1 MIEKLAGAEVWN
13 VLMKKKGTI
22 TNVNE
27 NGMLMVL
34 IDGKGKKFL
43 FPHSFVK
50 TLTAPAVLSAT
61 DAQLQNEIE
70 LYIEELESQK
80 KPAPAKEPIPT
91 KKAKELV
98 TPART
103 SNIQKEFLNIGET
116 FNTHAAALNECFG
129 FDYKQFQQAYIVL
142 NAKYAAWF
150 PSIAKQENDA
160 YVPTATSNGWINVL
174 SENETVITEC
184 NEDPAESEPRD
195 EKNKLDRFVFAK
207 FDDQRAYRFIGV
219 YKLIDDRNNT
229 PGVFRYERIG
239 TKVNLHTFEME

>member
-34 IDGKGKKFL
+34 IDGKEKKFL

-70 LYIEELESQK
+70 LYIEELERQK

-129 FDYKQFQQAYIVL
+129 FDYKQFQQAHIVL

-174 SENETVITEC
+174 SEDGAVLTEC
-184 NEDPAESEPRD
+184 NEDRSKNNPRD
-195 EKNKLDRFVFAK
+195 EKFELDRFVFAK
-207 FDDQRAYRFIGV
+207 FDGQASYRFIGI
-219 YKLIDDRNNT
+219 YKSAYDPKNPLN
-229 PGVFRYERIG
+229 GYRYERIG